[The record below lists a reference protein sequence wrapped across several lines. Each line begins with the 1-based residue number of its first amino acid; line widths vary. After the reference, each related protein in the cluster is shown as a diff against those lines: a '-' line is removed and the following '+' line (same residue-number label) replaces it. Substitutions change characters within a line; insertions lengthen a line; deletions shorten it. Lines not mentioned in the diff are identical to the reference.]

1 MKNHKKVVLL
11 VAAVM
16 LILPAVTFAKEKEK
30 AEAPAKKF
38 EKHPRLRAM
47 EKPDAHCLPFPQ
59 CEEFR
64 EEMKRHKEAL
74 AEIMKP
80 AKELREELAAAIKKL
95 RQECFPKPKEDEK
108 CKRPDPDKIK
118 EFMKKVNELV
128 KKFQDENEKT
138 LKEVLGKV
146 IDERITH
153 HENLI
158 KIAKANKDKIVE
170 AHWRKLLAPPRIREH
185 LRRFFHHKRG
195 WRKHKPQPVKPV
207 KPAEPVEE

>member
-16 LILPAVTFAKEKEK
+16 LILSAVAFAKEN
-30 AEAPAKKF
+30 AEEPAKKI
-38 EKHPRLRAM
+38 ERRPRLRTL
-47 EKPDAHCLPFPQ
+47 EKPDAHCLPFLR

-64 EEMKRHKEAL
+64 EEMKRHREAM

-80 AKELREELAAAIKKL
+80 VRELRRELAAAIKEL
-95 RQECFPKPKEDEK
+95 RQEYFPKPEEGEK
-108 CKRPDPDKIK
+108 RERPDPDKVK
-118 EFMKKVNELV
+118 EFMEKVNELV

-138 LKEVLGKV
+138 LKKVLGKA

-158 KIAKANKDKIVE
+158 KIAKDNKDKIVE
-170 AHWRKLLAPPRIREH
+170 AHWRKLLVPPRIRER
-185 LRRFFHHKRG
+185 LRRFFHHKRW
-195 WRKHKPQPVKPV
+195 WRKHKVQPV
-207 KPAEPVEE
+207 EPVEPAEE